1 MHSKKYQE
9 ASKSIDPKK
18 LYSPEEAVELLKK
31 ISKTKFDAS
40 VEAHAHLGI
49 DLEKSEQQ
57 IRSTVVFPHGT
68 GKTKIV
74 AAFVEAGKE
83 DEAKSAGADVVGG
96 EELIGEIAK
105 SSKYN
110 FEVAVAMPSMMPKLA
125 KVAKILGPKG
135 LMPNPKDGTVSP
147 DVKKMVTELKK
158 GKLVFKSD
166 KGGNVH
172 AVVGKISFDSPKLLE
187 NFKAFFDALKRTKPS
202 GLKGN
207 FIETVSLST
216 TMSPSV
222 RVTI

>member
-1 MHSKKYQE
+1 
-9 ASKSIDPKK
+9 
-18 LYSPEEAVELLKK
+18 
-31 ISKTKFDAS
+31 
-40 VEAHAHLGI
+40 
-49 DLEKSEQQ
+49 
-57 IRSTVVFPHGT
+57 
-68 GKTKIV
+68 
-74 AAFVEAGKE
+74 
-83 DEAKSAGADVVGG
+83 
-96 EELIGEIAK
+96 
-105 SSKYN
+105 
-110 FEVAVAMPSMMPKLA
+110 MPAMMPKLA

-172 AVVGKISFDSPKLLE
+172 AVIGKISFDSTKLLD

-207 FIETVSLST
+207 FIETVSMST

-222 RVTI
+222 RVTM